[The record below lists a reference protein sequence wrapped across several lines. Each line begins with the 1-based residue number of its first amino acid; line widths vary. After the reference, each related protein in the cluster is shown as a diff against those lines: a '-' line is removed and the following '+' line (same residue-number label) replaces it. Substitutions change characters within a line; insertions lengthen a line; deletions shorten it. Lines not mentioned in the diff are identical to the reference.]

1 MVDID
6 LSGDDHDLSDD
17 VHGVSGHAH
26 DFADDNHDRTPPGT
40 LGRHRDGGASILNV
54 EVRLGSFSTGNCWKI
69 LGFRILKSMYR
80 IILTLSPSL

>member
-54 EVRLGSFSTGNCWKI
+54 EVRLGSFSTVNC
-69 LGFRILKSMYR
+69 
-80 IILTLSPSL
+80 